1 MSQSTPPLQE
11 HLLTRSDLAR
21 MAVPAAEVLAWLA
34 SGALEQ
40 VGTLPPEDE
49 RGEPVFT
56 VSTPELQRELTTR
69 LGRIGK
75 SAVVLTPLHVR
86 SFLIRTMLR
95 AQPAAPV
102 NGDDAI
108 ADGTELQRVLL
119 DAAHEVLA
127 DIEVMQH
134 LAAEEAQL
142 EAAELV
148 RQQQEATALANA
160 ELADPVEPAD
170 EEAGMDGD
178 VFDFDD
184 LAQALDHLD
193 GTPSMPTAATPP
205 AEAAAEAGSPAPTT
219 DTQPEAPNAVAG
231 AGGAHAPPPD
241 ANQDRSEAVT
251 DGEAMNE
258 AESAAEDLSATMPG
272 EATADPVVV
281 TAEEALAIAGEAG
294 AAVEAAA
301 AQPAAAPATTTTAT
315 TAASVGEPDSPAPH
329 AMPAEI
335 APAAAVA
342 APIADA
348 ELLQAAVQAAANEA
362 TEQSMQRVESFLGQ
376 LKDAL
381 VQMANRPAT
390 PSPEFSSL
398 VTTVQSALERTQQQ
412 AASQQAALQTL
423 GDKLSDFGQ
432 RVENGVTHGVAAV
445 LERAHAPAAQPA
457 AVEIPRYVVHR
468 GDRSSAALIAVMV
481 LVLCWSLLFWFKT
494 ESLRLAVSTLIGANV
509 IGCCLLV
516 ARRHSSDG

>member
-1 MSQSTPPLQE
+1 
-11 HLLTRSDLAR
+11 

-40 VGTLPPEDE
+40 VGTLPPEDD

-142 EAAELV
+142 EAAELA

-170 EEAGMDGD
+170 EEEGMDGD

-193 GTPSMPTAATPP
+193 GTSSKPAAAASAPDAEADSQGGECEAADGGSGTVVPHAATPD
-205 AEAAAEAGSPAPTT
+205 T
-219 DTQPEAPNAVAG
+219 DR
-231 AGGAHAPPPD
+231 
-241 ANQDRSEAVT
+241 DRSEAVT

-258 AESAAEDLSATMPG
+258 AESAAEDLSTTTTG

-294 AAVEAAA
+294 AAVEPAA

-315 TAASVGEPDSPAPH
+315 TAASVGEPESPAPD

-335 APAAAVA
+335 AQAAAVA

-348 ELLQAAVQAAANEA
+348 ELLQAAVQAAAHEA

-376 LKDAL
+376 LKEAL

-412 AASQQAALQTL
+412 AAAQQATLQTL

-445 LERAHAPAAQPA
+445 LERAHSPAAQPA
-457 AVEIPRYVVHR
+457 PVEIPRYVVHR

>member
-1 MSQSTPPLQE
+1 
-11 HLLTRSDLAR
+11 

-40 VGTLPPEDE
+40 VGTLPPEDD

-102 NGDDAI
+102 NGDEAI

-142 EAAELV
+142 EAAELA
-148 RQQQEATALANA
+148 RQQQEVTALANA
-160 ELADPVEPAD
+160 ELANPVEPAD

-193 GTPSMPTAATPP
+193 GTPSKPAAASAPNGV
-205 AEAAAEAGSPAPTT
+205 ADAQGGEREAAGGGSGAE
-219 DTQPEAPNAVAG
+219 V
-231 AGGAHAPPPD
+231 AHAPPPD
-241 ANQDRSEAVT
+241 ADQDRSEAVT
-251 DGEAMNE
+251 DGEAINE

-272 EATADPVVV
+272 ETTADPVVV
-281 TAEEALAIAGEAG
+281 TAEEATAIAGEAK
-294 AAVEAAA
+294 AAVEPAA
-301 AQPAAAPATTTTAT
+301 AQPAAAPAATTTTTASNAA
-315 TAASVGEPDSPAPH
+315 TAGEPESPAPD

-335 APAAAVA
+335 AQAAAVA

-348 ELLQAAVQAAANEA
+348 ELLQAAVQAAAHEA

-412 AASQQAALQTL
+412 AAAQQATLQTL

-468 GDRSSAALIAVMV
+468 GDRSSAALIAVMM

-494 ESLRLAVSTLIGANV
+494 ESLRLAISTLIGANV